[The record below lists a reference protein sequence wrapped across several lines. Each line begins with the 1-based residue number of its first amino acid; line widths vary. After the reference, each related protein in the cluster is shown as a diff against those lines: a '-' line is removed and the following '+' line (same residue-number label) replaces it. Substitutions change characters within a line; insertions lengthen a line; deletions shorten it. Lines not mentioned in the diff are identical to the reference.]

1 MNFRTKMTWIFVAFI
16 MAIALGIGIF
26 YYQLV
31 NRQYVSEN
39 RQMLEF
45 YGKTISENMDH
56 NIDFMLEGINYILS
70 SPDVLDSLHVMMSY
84 HTSASVSE
92 YYRQDAIRIINKS
105 IYTSYINANFYRIII
120 FNRYGDIL
128 ANKNYGVT
136 AVDLHRDIQE
146 LPWLEQCN
154 ENRSAT
160 VIIGKHIDDWG
171 SKENPMVYSVVKKLY
186 GSTETYIEIQV
197 LAEETLGNLD
207 VENQHMEVAV
217 FNPDKQ
223 PMIELAGEEDY
234 SFQQYS
240 QLEEGIYE
248 ESGKRILVCQ
258 TPKYGMTIVVAQDN
272 EAFLSRNLEIIKIT
286 LSIIAIFA
294 AASMLYVAC
303 SVRYLT
309 KPIYEMKKMID
320 ETELSNLDDPKRIEL
335 PVNELEALNY
345 SYRRLLERLRE
356 QMIKEQKMAVINLQ
370 AQLDILQAQVNPHFI
385 YNVLNVISSRGML
398 SGDEE
403 ICNLCGSLASML
415 RYTTNTK
422 ERNAAIQE
430 ELYYVEKY
438 CYLLKSRY
446 SHKIKVEIVIAE
458 DMKKIVIPKMVLQQ
472 IIENCVEHGFCEDML
487 VLEIGVRGER
497 IKEGW
502 QISIRDNGN
511 GFQEEKIEEL
521 YQLFQL
527 IEDQLNNEEE
537 LYESEIGGM
546 GLANSY
552 ARMFFM
558 FGKQFSMKLENR
570 NGSEVTLLVKEGED
584 SNV

>member
-1 MNFRTKMTWIFVAFI
+1 MNFRTKMTWVFIAFI
-16 MAIALGIGIF
+16 MTIALCIGVF
-26 YYQLV
+26 YYRLV
-31 NRQYVSEN
+31 NRQYESES

-45 YGKTISENMDH
+45 YGRTISENMDH
-56 NIDFMLEGINYILS
+56 NIDFMLERINYILS
-70 SPDVLDSLHVMMSY
+70 SPNVLDSLHVMMSY
-84 HTSASVSE
+84 HTSGSVSE
-92 YYRQDAIRIINKS
+92 YYRQEAIQTINNN
-105 IYTSYINANFYRIII
+105 IYTNYVNTNFYRIII
-120 FNRYGDIL
+120 FNKYGDIL
-128 ANKNYGVT
+128 ANKNYGAT
-136 AVDLHRDIQE
+136 AVNLHKNIQE
-146 LPWLEQCN
+146 LPWIEECN
-154 ENRSAT
+154 ENRNAT
-160 VIIGKHIDDWG
+160 VIIGKHKDDWG

-197 LAEETLGNLD
+197 LADKPLGNLD
-207 VENQHMEVAV
+207 VEKQHMEVAV
-217 FNPDKQ
+217 FNQDKQ
-223 PMIELAGEEDY
+223 PMIELTGGEEK

-248 ESGKRILVCQ
+248 EYGTRILVHR
-258 TPKYGMTIVVAQDN
+258 TPKYGMIIVIAQDH
-272 EAFLSRNLEIIKIT
+272 EAFLSRNFEIIKIT
-286 LSIIAIFA
+286 LSIIAVFA

-309 KPIYEMKKMID
+309 KPIYEMQKMID

-345 SYRRLLERLRE
+345 SYRRLLERLRQ

-385 YNVLNVISSRGML
+385 YNVLNVISSRGIL

-422 ERNAAIQE
+422 ERNATIQE

-446 SHKIKVEIVIAE
+446 SHKIEVEIVIAE
-458 DMKKIVIPKMVLQQ
+458 EMKKIVIPKMVLQQ
-472 IIENCVEHGFCEDML
+472 IIENCIEHGFCEDMA
-487 VLEIGVRGER
+487 VLQIDVRGKITR
-497 IKEGW
+497 EGW

-511 GFQEEKIEEL
+511 GFQEEKIREL
-521 YQLFQL
+521 YHLFQM
-527 IEDQLNNEEE
+527 IEDQLNKEEE
-537 LYESEIGGM
+537 LYESKIGGM

-558 FGKQFSMKLENR
+558 FGKQFSMKLVNR
-570 NGSEVTLLVKEGED
+570 NGSEVTILVKEGEG